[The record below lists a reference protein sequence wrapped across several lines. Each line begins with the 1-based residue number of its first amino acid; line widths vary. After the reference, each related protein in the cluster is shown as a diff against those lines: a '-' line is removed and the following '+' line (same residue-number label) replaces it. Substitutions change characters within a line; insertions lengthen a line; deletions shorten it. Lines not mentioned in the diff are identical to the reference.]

1 MSRSIQVDTK
11 TFVRFWLVILGLG
24 LLALFVWQAGTG
36 LLILGVSLFLAIA
49 ISPLVNKLADI
60 IPGKGRKLP
69 TALAY
74 VLVVGILMAIIGVV
88 VPAVV
93 NETVKFVG
101 SLPNT
106 IGDVTNGLSGLNDFG
121 NAFGIENFQDQI
133 MKAVEGFS
141 TAFVA
146 DFGNNLLNSVG
157 AIGSFFAATILI
169 LVLTFLMLM
178 EGPTML
184 SRFWKNFE
192 QNRRAP
198 KIQRVMDKMADVVAK
213 YVTGALTVAV
223 INGCA
228 TTLIVFIMSLI
239 FNFSAGLALPFGLIT
254 GVMSLIPMFGS
265 FIGGALVAL
274 LLAFNSWGAG
284 LAFFIYII
292 IYLQIEANF
301 ISPKVQSKGMQLPA
315 LVVLAAVTVG
325 VYMFGLIGA
334 IAAIPIAGCVKV
346 LIEEYGSGAGEKVE
360 KEKSDAK
367 LIAK

>member
-24 LLALFVWQAGTG
+24 LVALFVWQAGMG
-36 LLILGVSLFLAIA
+36 LLILGISLFLAIA

-74 VLVVGILMAIIGVV
+74 ILVVGALMAIIGVV

-93 NETVKFVG
+93 NETVRFVG
-101 SLPNT
+101 NLPNT
-106 IGDVTNGLSGLNDFG
+106 IGDVTGGVSGGINDFG
-121 NAFGIENFQDQI
+121 EAFGIENFQEQM
-133 MKAVEGFS
+133 MKGVEGFS
-141 TAFVA
+141 TSFVR

-157 AIGSFFAATILI
+157 AVGSFFAATILI

-178 EGPTML
+178 EGPGML
-184 SRFWKNFE
+184 NHFWKNFE
-192 QNRRAP
+192 QNKRAS
-198 KIQRVMDKMADVVAK
+198 KARKVMDKMADVVAK

-228 TTLIVFIMSLI
+228 TTLIVFIMSMI

-292 IYLQIEANF
+292 VYLQIEANF
-301 ISPKVQSKGMQLPA
+301 ISPKVQSKGMKLPA
-315 LVVLAAVTVG
+315 LIVLAAVTVG

-334 IAAIPIAGCVKV
+334 IVAIPIAGCVKV
-346 LIEEYGSGAGEKVE
+346 LIEEYGSGAAPETKLV
-360 KEKSDAK
+360 AK
-367 LIAK
+367 